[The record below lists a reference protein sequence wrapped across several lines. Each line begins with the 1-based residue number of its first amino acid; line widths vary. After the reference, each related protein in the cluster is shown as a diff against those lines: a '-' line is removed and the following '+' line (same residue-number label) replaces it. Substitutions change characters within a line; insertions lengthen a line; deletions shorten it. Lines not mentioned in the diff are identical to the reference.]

1 MDPNDIGHFPDLS
14 QGVQGHGRSSYRI
27 SDLLNLPTTSRQISP
42 TGQFE
47 QDYQYFYPHG
57 SHNEPHFT
65 FHYDPSSLLNHQMSL
80 PVHCTGLTM
89 NSEKIED
96 TVYARDHTIEKD
108 KKSDW
113 HEKIINCDSPTISC
127 TSDEGVPSPEDRDI
141 GTGKLKR
148 ISGHPKRKQ
157 RRYRTTFKNFQL
169 EELESAF
176 QKTHYPDVFFREEL
190 ATRIELT
197 EARVQVWFQNRRAKW
212 RKHEKT
218 TQHHQAKVHIDSQS
232 NTYMTDDQV
241 SFASSKYVAVPP
253 RKFLPGID
261 EFSSQPSGP
270 NHVSLR
276 NYLKN
281 ETSQE
286 IPGSLAFV
294 VTCEDPFSAE
304 KDDCE
309 QLSSASEGNLN
320 LSQLESKKEKGFEL
334 SKYVNQLLED
344 TVGNAFVSD
353 DSF

>member
-218 TQHHQAKVHIDSQS
+218 TQHHQASYDPC
-232 NTYMTDDQV
+232 N
-241 SFASSKYVAVPP
+241 
-253 RKFLPGID
+253 RKIKGEI
-261 EFSSQPSGP
+261 FSSG
-270 NHVSLR
+270 
-276 NYLKN
+276 
-281 ETSQE
+281 
-286 IPGSLAFV
+286 
-294 VTCEDPFSAE
+294 
-304 KDDCE
+304 
-309 QLSSASEGNLN
+309 
-320 LSQLESKKEKGFEL
+320 
-334 SKYVNQLLED
+334 
-344 TVGNAFVSD
+344 
-353 DSF
+353 